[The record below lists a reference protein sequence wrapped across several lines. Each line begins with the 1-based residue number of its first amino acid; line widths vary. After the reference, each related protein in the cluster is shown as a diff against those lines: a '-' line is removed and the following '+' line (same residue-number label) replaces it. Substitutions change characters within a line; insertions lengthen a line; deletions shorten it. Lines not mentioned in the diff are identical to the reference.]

1 MILWQLEWFL
11 NYISPQVRIFGV
23 TVLVAAW
30 GLDAAA
36 KGIPPTIPVVNFNTV
51 MMRRMMWKMG
61 RIRIMG
67 MMVML
72 GIMEWMINVMMIR
85 I

>member
-1 MILWQLEWFL
+1 MTNQLLWFL
-11 NYISPQVRIFGV
+11 NHIPPQIRIFGV

-30 GLDAAA
+30 WLDAAA

-72 GIMEWMINVMMIR
+72 GMVEWMINVMMIR